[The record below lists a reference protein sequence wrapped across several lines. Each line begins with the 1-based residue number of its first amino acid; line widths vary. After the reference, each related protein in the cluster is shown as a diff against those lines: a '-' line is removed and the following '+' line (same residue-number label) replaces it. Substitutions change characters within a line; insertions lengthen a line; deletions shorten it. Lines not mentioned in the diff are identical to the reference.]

1 MARGILKCGKR
12 RGYSWPLIFT
22 NSMPLLEVPGEMKKK
37 PEQKNVSF
45 HIATNLGNG
54 TQKTN
59 DLNCGICLMAKKIT
73 DKNLEQIKKL
83 NKTYFD
89 LKMKH
94 ASLALKET
102 HKLSE
107 TRKDIARIKTQMNQ
121 EKRAIENE

>member
-1 MARGILKCGKR
+1 
-12 RGYSWPLIFT
+12 
-22 NSMPLLEVPGEMKKK
+22 
-37 PEQKNVSF
+37 
-45 HIATNLGNG
+45 
-54 TQKTN
+54 
-59 DLNCGICLMAKKIT
+59 MAKKIT

-102 HKLSE
+102 YKLSE

>member
-1 MARGILKCGKR
+1 MNATINNNLPILSSEG
-12 RGYSWPLIFT
+12 GLSAY
-22 NSMPLLEVPGEMKKK
+22 
-37 PEQKNVSF
+37 
-45 HIATNLGNG
+45 
-54 TQKTN
+54 
-59 DLNCGICLMAKKIT
+59 
-73 DKNLEQIKKL
+73 LEQIKKL

-121 EKRAIENE
+121 EKRATENE

>member
-1 MARGILKCGKR
+1 
-12 RGYSWPLIFT
+12 
-22 NSMPLLEVPGEMKKK
+22 
-37 PEQKNVSF
+37 
-45 HIATNLGNG
+45 
-54 TQKTN
+54 
-59 DLNCGICLMAKKIT
+59 MAKKIT

-89 LKMKH
+89 LMMKH

-121 EKRAIENE
+121 EKRAIDNE

>member
-1 MARGILKCGKR
+1 MCSCSGKTTSSHKI
-12 RGYSWPLIFT
+12 YSEEI
-22 NSMPLLEVPGEMKKK
+22 G
-37 PEQKNVSF
+37 
-45 HIATNLGNG
+45 
-54 TQKTN
+54 
-59 DLNCGICLMAKKIT
+59 LMAKKIA

>member
-1 MARGILKCGKR
+1 
-12 RGYSWPLIFT
+12 
-22 NSMPLLEVPGEMKKK
+22 
-37 PEQKNVSF
+37 
-45 HIATNLGNG
+45 
-54 TQKTN
+54 
-59 DLNCGICLMAKKIT
+59 MAKKIA

-94 ASLALKET
+94 ASLSLKET

>member
-1 MARGILKCGKR
+1 
-12 RGYSWPLIFT
+12 
-22 NSMPLLEVPGEMKKK
+22 
-37 PEQKNVSF
+37 
-45 HIATNLGNG
+45 
-54 TQKTN
+54 
-59 DLNCGICLMAKKIT
+59 MAKKIQ

-102 HKLSE
+102 HKLLE

-121 EKRAIENE
+121 EKRALENE

>member
-1 MARGILKCGKR
+1 
-12 RGYSWPLIFT
+12 
-22 NSMPLLEVPGEMKKK
+22 
-37 PEQKNVSF
+37 
-45 HIATNLGNG
+45 
-54 TQKTN
+54 
-59 DLNCGICLMAKKIT
+59 MAKKIA

-94 ASLALKET
+94 ASLGLKET